1 MQDSKSRSGAD
12 KCVSASSVSGGS
24 KAVAFCD
31 TNLNLKETIKIKG
44 REIFPNFMGENMNRL
59 DTIIKYVDA
68 NKVVADIGSDHG
80 ITAIKVYE
88 EKKPKKVIATD
99 ISKDSLQKLIDKLEY
114 SKYDIKTIVTDG
126 IADID
131 EDMDI
136 IIISGMGGY
145 LIAKIL
151 DEGILQAKKSEK
163 LILQPNNSQEYLR
176 TWLHD
181 NGFDI
186 IDEDMCEDDNFI
198 YNIIIAVPDED
209 GIAEKYENPDYYK
222 YGKFNFEKKY
232 LLFLKSL
239 NKEKQHLSDIY
250 DKIKDK
256 DTDEAEMRKEELL
269 KEIKNIEEILWKLE
283 K

>member
-1 MQDSKSRSGAD
+1 
-12 KCVSASSVSGGS
+12 SGGS

>member
-1 MQDSKSRSGAD
+1 
-12 KCVSASSVSGGS
+12 
-24 KAVAFCD
+24 
-31 TNLNLKETIKIKG
+31 
-44 REIFPNFMGENMNRL
+44 MNRL
-59 DTIIKYVDA
+59 DTILKYIDE
-68 NKVVADIGSDHG
+68 NKIVADIGTDHG

-99 ISKDSLQKLIDKLEY
+99 ISSGSLQKLIDKLNY
-114 SKYDIKTIVTDG
+114 SKYNIETIVTDG

-131 EDMDI
+131 EEMDE

-151 DEGILQAKKSEK
+151 DDGILQAKKAEK

-176 TWLHD
+176 SWLHD

-186 IDEDMCEDDNFI
+186 IDEDICEDDKFI
-198 YNIIIAVPDED
+198 YNVIIAIPDD
-209 GIAEKYENPDYYK
+209 IGIAEKYENPDYYK
-222 YGKFNFEKKY
+222 YGKFIFEKKSP
-232 LLFLKSL
+232 LFIKSL

-250 DKIKDK
+250 EKIKDK
-256 DTDEAEMRKEELL
+256 DTDEAKTRKEELL